1 MRTDT
6 AVEIHLKSW
15 DIDKFAEA
23 TVMVAAREVSQR
35 EDLTKIV
42 RQSVSVAQ
50 STVSVERLE
59 DNR

>member
-1 MRTDT
+1 
-6 AVEIHLKSW
+6 
-15 DIDKFAEA
+15 
-23 TVMVAAREVSQR
+23 MVAAREVLQR

-59 DNR
+59 DSR